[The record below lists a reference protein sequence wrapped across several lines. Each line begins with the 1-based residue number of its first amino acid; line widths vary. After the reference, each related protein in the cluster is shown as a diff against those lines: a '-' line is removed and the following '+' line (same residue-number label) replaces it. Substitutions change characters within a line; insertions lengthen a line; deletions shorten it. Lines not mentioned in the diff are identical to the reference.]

1 MSGIEVL
8 FLALFYFMGLLPK
21 EKPHYKPLSPEMKRA
36 VRQMERYSNQ
46 TRLIVKEK
54 LNTIED
60 VKSYISQTEKDIAE
74 ITQVRQKYR
83 NKLRNCKD
91 EKQIAEYK
99 QKRGYKCVK

>member
-1 MSGIEVL
+1 
-8 FLALFYFMGLLPK
+8 
-21 EKPHYKPLSPEMKRA
+21 MKRA

-60 VKSYISQTEKDIAE
+60 VKVIFHKLKKDIAE

-83 NKLRNCKD
+83 NKLRNCK
-91 EKQIAEYK
+91 
-99 QKRGYKCVK
+99 R